1 LKNGKNTRKQKGT
14 PPSQITRF
22 FGSKIPYLKN
32 YPIQLAFVDD
42 LALYI
47 AKGKAIVLCGKPLVE
62 AHSYASNSQNC
73 FSFSSLDC

>member
-1 LKNGKNTRKQKGT
+1 MAKNTRKQKGT
-14 PPSQITRF
+14 PLSQITRF

-47 AKGKAIVLCGKPLVE
+47 AKGHRPLSYVENPWLRRIVMHQTPKVVFPF
-62 AHSYASNSQNC
+62 HH
-73 FSFSSLDC
+73 